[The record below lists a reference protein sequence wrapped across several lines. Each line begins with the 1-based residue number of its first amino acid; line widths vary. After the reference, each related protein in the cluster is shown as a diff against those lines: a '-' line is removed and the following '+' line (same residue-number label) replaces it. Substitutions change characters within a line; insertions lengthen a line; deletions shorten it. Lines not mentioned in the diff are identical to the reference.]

1 MNTKELTQELAPI
14 KSQVSKAVS
23 AATALEIK
31 TADQMTNATDILG
44 KIKTVGKMIKSKKE
58 TITKPLNEALRNARA
73 FFAPLEKQFNDAE
86 RIVKNK
92 MLDYQRAE
100 MAKATKKTEKIENKV
115 ESGKMSFDKA
125 ADKIEEVTPEK
136 TVEANL
142 GAVQFRTIKQVI
154 IEDESLLPRE
164 YLVPDM
170 VKIKKVALAGVS
182 IAGVKVVDKQVV
194 AGLTK

>member
-125 ADKIEEVTPEK
+125 ADKIEEATPEK